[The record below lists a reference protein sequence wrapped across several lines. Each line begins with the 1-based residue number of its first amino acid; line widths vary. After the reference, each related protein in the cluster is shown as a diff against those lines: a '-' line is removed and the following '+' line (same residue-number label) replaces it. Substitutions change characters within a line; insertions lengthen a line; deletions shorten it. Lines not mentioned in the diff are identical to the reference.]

1 VAHNTNTYFGQCRQI
16 TIYNIMFYW
25 YNKEVKRKKMKKIA
39 IAFGIIACLAV
50 LSLLLTSASADDEED
65 WMGCPGGWGDLH
77 SGASRYLD
85 PATIYYEKDITGVG
99 YEDCRATIATHTR
112 NAGLGASTSSRGS
125 ASIEDYQKFT
135 VDTHPDTPELT
146 ITSKVSKSY
155 GAVTFIDGL
164 VKPLNRALSGETC
177 VKSYV
182 VGAMV
187 SEKYRDTYDIS
198 GDFEHTGSGTSS
210 STTIT
215 DRYVYGTSRFAVT
228 VNDIVDHH
236 HNIMRVREELTGHF
250 TQMDREVKVDRY
262 DG

>member
-1 VAHNTNTYFGQCRQI
+1 
-16 TIYNIMFYW
+16 
-25 YNKEVKRKKMKKIA
+25 MKKIA

-50 LSLLLTSASADDEED
+50 LSLLLTSVSARGEED
-65 WMGCPGGWGDLH
+65 WMVCPSGWGDLY
-77 SGASRYLD
+77 SGSSRLD

-135 VDTHPDTPELT
+135 VDTHPDTPLLE

-155 GAVTFIDGL
+155 GAVTFTDGL

-177 VKSYV
+177 VNSYM

-187 SEKYRDTYDIS
+187 SEKYSDTYDIS
-198 GDFEHTGSGTSS
+198 GDFEHKGSSTSS

-215 DRYVYGTSRFAVT
+215 DRKVYGTSRFAVT
-228 VNDIVDHH
+228 TNDIVDHH
-236 HNIMRVREELTGHF
+236 HNIMRVREEHTGDF
-250 TQMDREVKVDRY
+250 TMDREVKVDRY
-262 DG
+262 GGP

>member
-1 VAHNTNTYFGQCRQI
+1 MI
-16 TIYNIMFYW
+16 IIYNIMFYW

-65 WMGCPGGWGDLH
+65 WMGCPGGWGDLRE
-77 SGASRYLD
+77 GASWYID
-85 PATIYYEKDITGVG
+85 PATVYYKKDITGTG

-112 NAGLGASTSSRGS
+112 NAGLGASMSSRGS
-125 ASIEDYQKFT
+125 ALIEDYQTFT
-135 VDTHPDTPELT
+135 VDTHPDTPQLD
-146 ITSKVSKSY
+146 ITSEVSKSY
-155 GAVTFIDGL
+155 RGVRFNDEL
-164 VKPLNRALSGETC
+164 VKPHNSALSGETC
-177 VKSYV
+177 VKSYM

-215 DRYVYGTSRFAVT
+215 DRNVYGTSRFAVT

-236 HNIMRVREELTGHF
+236 HNIMRVRDEHTGDF
-250 TQMDREVKVDRY
+250 TMDREVKVDRY

>member
-1 VAHNTNTYFGQCRQI
+1 
-16 TIYNIMFYW
+16 
-25 YNKEVKRKKMKKIA
+25 MKKIA

-50 LSLLLTSASADDEED
+50 LSLLLTSASADDEEY
-65 WMGCPGGWGDLH
+65 WMDCPSGDGGDLH
-77 SGASRYLD
+77 LGASRYLD
-85 PATIYYEKDITGVG
+85 PATIYYEKNIMGIG

-112 NAGLGASTSSRGS
+112 NAGLGASTYSRGS
-125 ASIEDYQKFT
+125 ASIEDYQTFD
-135 VDTHPDTPELT
+135 VDTHPNTPLLK

-155 GAVTFIDGL
+155 GAVTFTDGL
-164 VKPLNRALSGETC
+164 VKPINRALSGETC
-177 VKSYV
+177 VKSYM

-215 DRYVYGTSRFAVT
+215 DRKVYGTSRFAVT
-228 VNDIVDHH
+228 VNDIEKRH
-236 HNIMRVREELTGHF
+236 HNIMRVREEHTGDF
-250 TQMDREVKVDRY
+250 TMDRKVTVDRY

>member
-1 VAHNTNTYFGQCRQI
+1 
-16 TIYNIMFYW
+16 MFYW
-25 YNKEVKRKKMKKIA
+25 YNNKEVKRKKMKKIA

-65 WMGCPGGWGDLH
+65 WIGCPGGWGDLY
-77 SGASRYLD
+77 SGASPYLD
-85 PATIYYEKDITGVG
+85 PATIYYEKNIRGIG

-125 ASIEDYQKFT
+125 ALIEDFQTFD
-135 VDTHPDTPELT
+135 VDTHPDTPELR
-146 ITSKVSKSY
+146 ITSKVSKSH
-155 GAVTFIDGL
+155 GAVTFTDGL
-164 VKPLNRALSGETC
+164 VKPINRALSGETC
-177 VKSYV
+177 VKSYK

-215 DRYVYGTSRFAVT
+215 DRNVYGTSRFAVT

-236 HNIMRVREELTGHF
+236 HNIMRVRDELTGDF
-250 TQMDREVKVDRY
+250 TMEREVTVDRY